1 MKVDLRVCFG
11 LGSRKMESSEVQ
23 FQLVKLVLY
32 TKVVVAVAIITTTT
46 STTIFTKMAESVK
59 TY

>member
-1 MKVDLRVCFG
+1 
-11 LGSRKMESSEVQ
+11 MERSEVK

-32 TKVVVAVAIITTTT
+32 TKVVVTVAITTTTT

>member
-1 MKVDLRVCFG
+1 
-11 LGSRKMESSEVQ
+11 MESSEVK

-32 TKVVVAVAIITTTT
+32 TKVVVTVAITTTT

>member
-11 LGSRKMESSEVQ
+11 LGSRKMERSEVK

-32 TKVVVAVAIITTTT
+32 TKVVVTVAITTTTT
-46 STTIFTKMAESVK
+46 STTISTKMAESVK

>member
-1 MKVDLRVCFG
+1 
-11 LGSRKMESSEVQ
+11 MERSEVK

-32 TKVVVAVAIITTTT
+32 TKVVVTVAITTTTTT